1 VFGRVVRSVPMSRLP
16 SLHQLDLNDEA
27 LAIWQRISHM
37 SSLEVFTADGG
48 LSGPFNAF
56 LYAPEIGARLA
67 DLGTALLTKASVPRR
82 TAELMVITVAAR
94 WKSEFE
100 WYAHAAMARDN
111 GISNEVIA
119 AIGSGAEPTF
129 ETDEDAVMYNV
140 ARQLA
145 ETGRLDNETYGCA
158 ERIVGRRGL
167 VEVIALCGFYTLISF
182 LLNGFE
188 VSVPPA
194 ASPMWST

>member
-1 VFGRVVRSVPMSRLP
+1 
-16 SLHQLDLNDEA
+16 LDLNDEA

-56 LYAPEIGARLA
+56 LYAPEIWARLA
-67 DLGTALLTKASVPRR
+67 YLGTALLTKASVPRR